1 MVQPLIQF
9 ENVSKK
15 FGRQVILNDADLSIY
30 KGEITTIIGKSG
42 VGKTVLLK
50 HIIGLIEPDSGRVLY
65 HGLPFSET
73 TREKRET
80 LKGKLSYMFQGTALF
95 DSMTVYENIAL
106 PLKEKS
112 SLSETIIRKT
122 VEEKMDQLDLNEID
136 EKYPSQ
142 LSGGMKKRVALAR
155 ALVTDPE
162 IVLFDEPTTGLDP
175 IRRNA
180 VHSMIADY
188 QKKFGFT
195 AIIVSHEIPDIF
207 FISQRLAMIDEG
219 RILFEGSPE
228 DIQKSTNPVINAF
241 IRGQES
247 RHDHLTG
254 LSTQPQ
260 SEKVFKQE
268 MAKLQR
274 HDVAFSI
281 ILFMIKDLP
290 DLNKKEGHLVGQ
302 TILQNLAGELQ
313 GYLRISDTCFR
324 YDLNKILVVLPNTD
338 MDQARMTCAKLAK
351 EIDINDISSIHSR
364 YGVDC
369 LISVGFVEAEKDI
382 RFEHLVD
389 LAESSLNPLN
399 EFCERMER
407 Q

>member
-15 FGRQVILNDADLSIY
+15 FGEQVILNNADLSIY

-65 HGLPFSET
+65 HGQPLSET
-73 TREKRET
+73 TGKERKA
-80 LKGKLSYMFQGTALF
+80 LKSRFSYMFQGTALF
-95 DSMTVYENIAL
+95 DSMTVLDNVAL

-112 SLSETIIRKT
+112 TFSDT
-122 VEEKMDQLDLNEID
+122 VIMEKVREKMEQLDLNDME

-180 VHSMIADY
+180 VHSMISDY
-188 QKKFGFT
+188 QQRFGFT
-195 AIIVSHEIPDIF
+195 GIIVSHEIPDIF
-207 FISQRLAMIDEG
+207 FISQRLAMINNG

-228 DIQKSTNPVINAF
+228 DIQNSTDPVINAF
-241 IRGQES
+241 ILGQES

-260 SEKVFKQE
+260 SAKIFKQE
-268 MAKLQR
+268 MARLNR
-274 HDVAFSI
+274 HDTAFSI
-281 ILFMIKDLP
+281 IIFMIKDLP
-290 DLNKKEGHLVGQ
+290 EINENEGHLVGQ
-302 TILQNLAGELQ
+302 TMLQSLASELQ
-313 GYLRISDTCFR
+313 GYLRITDTCFR

-338 MDQARMTCAKLAK
+338 IDQARETCAKLAK
-351 EIDINDISSIHSR
+351 EIDINDISTLHSR
-364 YGVDC
+364 YGLDC
-369 LISVGFVEAEKDI
+369 LISVGFVEAAKDI

-399 EFCERMER
+399 EFCERMEM

>member
-1 MVQPLIQF
+1 M
-9 ENVSKK
+9 
-15 FGRQVILNDADLSIY
+15 
-30 KGEITTIIGKSG
+30 
-42 VGKTVLLK
+42 GKTVLLK

-65 HGLPFSET
+65 NGSPFSEK
-73 TREKRET
+73 TREERKA
-80 LKGKLSYMFQGTALF
+80 LKGKFSYMFQGTALF

-112 SLSETIIRKT
+112 TLSETVIGKT
-122 VEEKMDQLDLNEID
+122 VRDKMEQLDLSEFE

-188 QKKFGFT
+188 QEKFGFT
-195 AIIVSHEIPDIF
+195 GIIVSHEIPDIF

-228 DIQKSTNPVINAF
+228 DIQKSTNPVIENF

-260 SEKVFKQE
+260 SEEVFKQE
-268 MAKLQR
+268 MARLQR

-281 ILFMIKDLP
+281 ILFMIMDLP
-290 DLNKKEGHLVGQ
+290 DINKKEGHFVGQ
-302 TILQNLAGELQ
+302 TILQNLASELQ
-313 GYLRISDTCFR
+313 GYLRITDTCFR

-338 MDQARMTCAKLAK
+338 MDQARLTCSKLAK

-364 YGVDC
+364 YGVGC
-369 LISVGFVEAEKDI
+369 LISVGFVEAQKDI
-382 RFEHLVD
+382 QFEHLVE